1 MNRKLNGAYRTRYQA
16 LGVSL
21 IELMIA
27 LVLGLLVVSA
37 AIGIFLSN
45 KQAFRA
51 TDNLSYVQEN
61 ARVAF
66 ELMAREV
73 RQAGGS
79 PCSNNVRMVNVLED
93 AGSTW
98 WSTWGTGVRGY
109 EGAEAFAGAPFGT
122 TANRRVNGTD
132 ALELRSGAPGEVSVT
147 DHKPASAQFKVSTV
161 NHGLQDFDIAIVCDF
176 VQASIF
182 QITGAQN
189 GINDTVVHNGGVG
202 TPGNCS
208 KGLGWADPP
217 DCSTNGVPYAYGP
230 NSVIARLR
238 ASAWYIGVSTSSNQR
253 RSLYQVELRNVGGV
267 PTAVPQ
273 EIAEGVQ
280 NMQLQYLVP
289 GSTSYVDAATGLN
302 WNQVSAVR
310 IVLTLQ
316 STENVDVDGTP
327 ITREIAHV
335 VTLRNRNL

>member
-1 MNRKLNGAYRTRYQA
+1 MNRKWIRARPRRRRA
-16 LGVSL
+16 SGVSL

-45 KQAFRA
+45 KQTFRA

-79 PCSNNVRMVNVLED
+79 PCSNNVRMVNVLKNP
-93 AGSTW
+93 GSSW
-98 WSTWGTGVRGY
+98 WSTWGDGVRGY
-109 EGAEAFAGAPFGT
+109 EGTEAFAGATFGT
-122 TANRRVNGTD
+122 AANRRISGTD
-132 ALELRSGAPGEVSVT
+132 AIELRSGAPGEVTVV

-189 GINDTVVHNGGVG
+189 GINVTVVHNNGPG

-238 ASAWYIGVSTSSNQR
+238 ASAWYIGVSSSDSQR
-253 RSLYQVELRNVGGV
+253 RSLYQVQLRNVAGV
-267 PTAVPQ
+267 PTVVPQ

-280 NMQLQYLVP
+280 NMQLQYLMP
-289 GSTSYVDAATGLN
+289 GSANYVDAAAGIN
-302 WNQVSAVR
+302 WKQVSAVR

-316 STENVDVDGTP
+316 GAENVDGAPV
-327 ITREIAHV
+327 TREVAHV